1 MSIVLKNHFILKK
14 IAVCLGSCL
23 LMTLGHGQE
32 LQDFERVDTLDT
44 LMRKSQELRIEN
56 KMYEALELA
65 SNAATYAHDL
75 KHDHYLSYS
84 YFVMGTIQYEI
95 IDYENAKIHFL
106 KALEF
111 SENTESKVLLPYI
124 LQSLANLY
132 YDADQDYE
140 NALIYYK
147 RGVDLGRGNVAGNNF
162 IIPLTNLI
170 WTYMDLDRFD
180 EAAIYLK
187 EVDSIARIV
196 PDSIQMGKSTLYLA
210 RARNYAH
217 NGDLKKAEEYFEKM
231 FHVLNTEEA
240 SWQKGKS
247 YFYQYR
253 AKMYEDFKD
262 YPKAI
267 SDLKKF
273 RESEKLVFENAR
285 IKNEETAKTQFKVSQ
300 YQQELIAAEREKLL
314 LKNID
319 KNNKTIIYIS
329 YIAIL
334 LLGGVVFFYYR
345 GYRSKKRSNKILESK
360 NIELQKAN
368 AQEEKLSQIKS
379 QFISTISH
387 ELRTPLYGII
397 GISSIFSENKNHS
410 ENDKKLLKSLKFSA
424 DYLLNLV
431 NKVLT
436 ISKIDSGHVALSK
449 SSTNLHLLSK
459 NILGSFEYQ
468 SEEKGIEI
476 LLEYDQKIPEILL
489 MDSLRVSEILINLI
503 GNAIKFTNKGTIWLR
518 VLLLNSSSENVQIR
532 FEVEDTGIGIP
543 EDQKEL
549 IFDEFSQIGSLYDN
563 KQGTGLGL
571 SIVKNLLQLMGS
583 KIYCESEKKKG
594 SKFWFDLS
602 ADVQISATD
611 TEHTTAQNLKQNETI
626 SASVLLVEDNKINQL
641 VTNNLLKHIGCS
653 CIIAE
658 HGKKAVDLLKKQ
670 SFDLV
675 LMDLNMPVMDGM
687 KATILIREFDPD
699 TPIIALTASELSEVR
714 EDCLQAGMN
723 DLVNKPLNKE
733 NLRDVIKRNLS

>member
-1 MSIVLKNHFILKK
+1 MSIVLKNHSILKK
-14 IAVCLGSCL
+14 ILPCLLVCLL
-23 LMTLGHGQE
+23 ITLGRAQE
-32 LQDFERVDTLDT
+32 NLGYKKVDTLDL
-44 LMRKSQELRIEN
+44 LMKKSQELRIAN

-65 SNAATYAHDL
+65 SHAATYAHDL
-75 KHDHYLSYS
+75 NHNHYLSYS

-106 KALEF
+106 RALEF
-111 SENTESKVLLPYI
+111 SENTESKILLPYI

-132 YDADQDYE
+132 YDADKDYE

-147 RGVDLGRGNVAGNNF
+147 RGVELGRGNVPANNF

-180 EAAIYLK
+180 EAYVYLK
-187 EVDSIARIV
+187 EADSIARIV
-196 PDSIQMGKSTLYLA
+196 PDSVQLGKSTLYLA

-217 NGDLKKAEEYFEKM
+217 LGDLKQAEENFEKM
-231 FHVLNTEEA
+231 FHVLDTEEVL
-240 SWQKGKS
+240 WYKGKS

-267 SDLKKF
+267 ADLKKF
-273 RESEKLVFENAR
+273 RESEKVVFENAR
-285 IKNEETAKTQFKVSQ
+285 IKNEETANIQFKVNQ
-300 YQQELIAAEREKLL
+300 YQQELAAAEREKLL

-319 KNNKTIIYIS
+319 KNNKIIIYIS

-360 NIELQKAN
+360 NIELQQAN
-368 AQEEKLSQIKS
+368 AKEEKLSQIKS

-449 SSTNLHLLSK
+449 SSTNLKGLSK

-468 SEEKGIEI
+468 SEEKGIQI
-476 LLEYDQKIPEILL
+476 RLEYDPKIPEDLL

-503 GNAIKFTNKGTIWLR
+503 GNAIKFTKNGTIWLR
-518 VLLLNSSSENVQIR
+518 VHLLDRTSEIARIR

-543 EDQKEL
+543 EDQKEM
-549 IFDEFSQIGSLYDN
+549 IFDEFAQIGSLYDN

-583 KIYCESEKKKG
+583 KIYCESEKEKG
-594 SKFWFDLS
+594 SRFWFDLS
-602 ADVQISATD
+602 ADIPTHNIDLEKPTD
-611 TEHTTAQNLKQNETI
+611 LNPKNDQSL
-626 SASVLLVEDNKINQL
+626 SASILLVEDNKINQL

-653 CIIAE
+653 CTIVE
-658 HGKKAVDLLKKQ
+658 HGKKAVDILKKQ

-687 KATILIREFDPD
+687 NATLLIREFNNN

-733 NLRDVIKRNLS
+733 NLRDVIKRHLS